1 MNSSQTSFLWQF
13 GLAGIFITHD
23 LEQLFVAVYPYLFVS
38 IVQLS
43 ICSLRS
49 ASFKVEPCSR
59 LVCSTSAGG
68 WGGRLRA
75 SIAKYGS
82 SVRFL
87 QGLFNLFNLGLDSG
101 FSLLLV
107 GQVPEDEL
115 EALEKVK
122 REEEAQARVLRRRVR
137 NVEEEHI
144 ETERIHC
151 RQRLQFLE
159 L

>member
-1 MNSSQTSFLWQF
+1 MNSSQTSFLWQV
-13 GLAGIFITHD
+13 GLAGIFIIHD
-23 LEQLFVAVYPYLFVS
+23 LVQLFVAVYPDLFEF

-49 ASFKVEPCSR
+49 ASFKVKPCSSS
-59 LVCSTSAGG
+59 VCNTSSGG

-101 FSLLLV
+101 FAPFLV
-107 GQVPEDEL
+107 GQVPEGEL

-122 REEEAQARVLRRRVR
+122 REEEAQARVLHRRVR

-144 ETERIHC
+144 ETERIHR

-159 L
+159 F